1 MQPQQPQLDP
11 TILNLTKAIR
21 KAEGFN
27 GDSNIRG
34 KAGEW
39 GAYQFMPETWDRY
52 AKELGVNAQF
62 GQASLAQQ
70 NEVAYK
76 KLKQWK
82 DSGYNVGQIASMWNA
97 GEGRPNAYAEG
108 WRKTD
113 PKTGEVIF
121 DTPAYAQKV
130 ATEYQ
135 RLKAESGG
143 QPVPPLY
150 QQQEAGQ
157 TPPLS
162 QQSSA
167 GTPPTLEETKQ
178 KLQAKRDL
186 KVEDPSEKGLGR
198 KAAEFLFPILED
210 KDRTGTQA
218 AADTALSL
226 LTLVPGLGAGKL
238 GLQTALQGGKGILKS
253 ILPKLMSK
261 SAVAKGGGIGYGY
274 DVLSNLSEGET
285 EAGQVLSPGVGTF
298 LGAGAPIVSRAFKG
312 TKIAQKAL
320 DEDALDKAMDIIA
333 PNVTKKTAKSSIK
346 KGLVGRGG
354 ATGGRIEMGAD
365 TRQTNAAKSLKD
377 LIKTGALKASDTVDS
392 KAKVVRAEISNTA
405 ELLEKQLKETQT
417 LPIKREELDDL
428 LNKTKEIFEESP
440 SLVGDAGKSA
450 ERIYKKFTSF
460 LPSDGDV
467 TAADILKARKKL
479 DVWIQNEG
487 RGSAFNPTLETAI
500 SKGLR
505 EIRQGAN
512 ELIANKAPNVEVANM
527 LRKQSSL
534 YDALEAIAENEW
546 KQVGTSRT
554 GRFLKRNPGTK
565 AVLGTV
571 GASLG
576 SGIGGALGTTYVMNK
591 LNQD

>member
-27 GDSNIRG
+27 GDPNIRG

-39 GAYQFMPETWDRY
+39 GAYQFMEGTWDRY
-52 AKELGVNAQF
+52 AKELGVNAKW

-76 KLKQWK
+76 KFKQWK
-82 DSGYNVGQIASMWNA
+82 DAGYNVGQIASMWNA

-108 WRKTD
+108 WRKVD

-143 QPVPPLY
+143 QATPPLY
-150 QQQEAGQ
+150 QQQGGQ
-157 TPPLS
+157 TPPLN
-162 QQSSA
+162 QQVPA
-167 GTPPTLEETKQ
+167 VNPPTLEETKQ

-186 KVEDPSEKGLGR
+186 KVEDPAEKGFGR

-210 KDRTGTQA
+210 KDRTVTQA
-218 AADTALSL
+218 VADTALSVA
-226 LTLVPGLGAGKL
+226 TLIPGGGAIGLGAK
-238 GLQTALQGGKGILKS
+238 TAMQGGKGVLKS
-253 ILPKLMSK
+253 ILPKLMNK
-261 SAVAKGGGIGYGY
+261 STVAKGGGLGYGY

-285 EAGQVLSPGVGTF
+285 DAGEVLKPGVGTF
-298 LGAGAPIVSRAFKG
+298 LGAGAPIVSRGFKG
-312 TKIAQKAL
+312 TKVAQKAL
-320 DEDALDKAMDIIA
+320 DEDAMDKAMDIVA
-333 PNVTKKTAKSSIK
+333 PNITKKNAKGAIK

-365 TRQTNAAKSLKD
+365 TRQTKAAESLKD
-377 LIKTGALKASDTVDS
+377 LIKRGALKATDTVDS
-392 KAKVVRAEISNTA
+392 KAQVVRAEIADTA
-405 ELLEKQLKETQT
+405 ELLERQLKETES

-440 SLVGDAGKSA
+440 ALVGDAGKSA

-479 DVWIQNEG
+479 DVWIQSEG
-487 RGSAFNPTLETAI
+487 RGNSFNPTLETAI

-512 ELIANKAPNVEVANM
+512 ELIAKKAPNVEVANM

-534 YDALEAIAENEW
+534 YDALESIAENEW
-546 KQVGTSRT
+546 KQVGTTRT

-565 AVLGTV
+565 AALGTV
-571 GASLG
+571 AASIG
-576 SGIGGALGTTYVMNK
+576 SGVGGAIGTTYVMNK